1 MTVTTYN
8 ILILPGDG
16 IGPEI
21 MTEATKV
28 LDAFT
33 SPALRFNLRQELIGG
48 CSIDVHG
55 KPIMEDVKQAALSS
69 DAVLF
74 ASVGGPKWDHAR
86 RGLDGPEGGLLQLRK
101 AMDIYANLRPCSA
114 DSPSRAVSREFTPFR
129 DEIIEG
135 VDFVV
140 VRENCGGAYFGRK
153 VEDDDYAM
161 DEWGYSTSEIQR
173 IARLS
178 AEIALRHD
186 PPWPVISLDKANV
199 LASSRLWRRVVE
211 RTITT
216 EYPQVKLVHQLA
228 DSASLILATNPRAL
242 NGVLLADNTFG
253 DMISDQ
259 AGSIV
264 GTLGVLPSASLD
276 GLPGGSGDTKKT
288 NGLYEPTHGSAPTI
302 AGQNI
307 ANPVAMIL
315 CVALMF
321 RYSLNMEPEAR
332 RVEDAVR
339 TVLDAGIRTPDL
351 GGKAGTMEV
360 GDAIVR
366 VLKEQKV

>member
-1 MTVTTYN
+1 MAETFK
-8 ILILPGDG
+8 ILVLPGDG
-16 IGPEI
+16 IGPEV
-21 MTEATKV
+21 MSEAVKV
-28 LDAFT
+28 LKAFET
-33 SPALRFNLRQELIGG
+33 PERTFTIRQELIGG
-48 CSIDVHG
+48 CSIDATG
-55 KPIMEDVKQAALSS
+55 KTVTDDVKQAALDS

-74 ASVGGPKWDHAR
+74 AAVGGPKWDNQR

-101 AMDIYANLRPCSA
+101 AMDIYANLRPCSST
-114 DSPSRAVSREFTPFR
+114 SPSVSIAKEFSPFR
-129 DEIIEG
+129 QDIIEG

-153 VEDDDYAM
+153 VEEETYAM
-161 DEWGYSTSEIQR
+161 DEWGYSEAEIQR
-173 IARLS
+173 VTRLS
-178 AEIALRHD
+178 AEVALRHD

-199 LASSRLWRRVVE
+199 LASSRLWRRVVDK
-211 RTITT
+211 TMAA

-228 DSASLILATNPRAL
+228 DSASLILATNPRSL
-242 NGVLLADNTFG
+242 NGVILADNTFG

-264 GTLGVLPSASLD
+264 GTLGVLPSASLN
-276 GLPGGSGDTKKT
+276 GLPGDKT
-288 NGLYEPTHGSAPTI
+288 LKTRPYGLYEPTHGSAPTI

-321 RYSLNMEPEAR
+321 RYSLNMEAEAQ

-339 TVLDAGIRTPDL
+339 KVLDSGLRTPDL
-351 GGKAGTMEV
+351 GGKAGTIEV
-360 GDAIVR
+360 GDAIVSA
-366 VLKEQKV
+366 L

>member
-1 MTVTTYN
+1 MAATYN
-8 ILILPGDG
+8 ILVLPGDG
-16 IGPEI
+16 IGPEV
-21 MTEATKV
+21 MTEAVKV
-28 LDAFT
+28 LKVFENEH
-33 SPALRFNLRQELIGG
+33 RKFNLRQELIGG
-48 CSIDVHG
+48 CSIDAHG
-55 KPIMEDVKQAALSS
+55 KSVTEEVKKAALES

-74 ASVGGPKWDHAR
+74 AAVGGPKWDHIR

-114 DSPSRAVSREFTPFR
+114 SSPSASIAKEFSPFR
-129 DEIIEG
+129 QEVIDG

-140 VRENCGGAYFGRK
+140 VRENCGGAYFGK
-153 VEDDDYAM
+153 KIEEEDYAM
-161 DEWGYSTSEIQR
+161 DEWGYSEREIQR
-173 IARLS
+173 ITRLS
-178 AEIALRHD
+178 AEIALRHN

-211 RTITT
+211 KTMTT

-242 NGVLLADNTFG
+242 NGVILADNTFG

-276 GLPGGSGDTKKT
+276 GLPSETRKRT

-321 RYSLNMEPEAR
+321 RYSLDMEAEAQQI
-332 RVEDAVR
+332 EKAVQG
-339 TVLDAGIRTPDL
+339 VLDAGIRTPDL
-351 GGKAGTMEV
+351 RGKSGTNEV
-360 GDAIVR
+360 GDAIVAA
-366 VLKEQKV
+366 LQAASS

>member
-1 MTVTTYN
+1 MTQTTYN
-8 ILILPGDG
+8 ILVLPGDG

-21 MTEATKV
+21 MREATKV
-28 LDAFT
+28 LQSFTTPTRAF
-33 SPALRFNLRQELIGG
+33 ALREELIGG
-48 CSIDVHG
+48 CSIDATG
-55 KPIMEDVKQAALSS
+55 KSCTDAVKQAALAS

-74 ASVGGPKWDHAR
+74 AAVGGPKWDGMR

-101 AMDIYANLRPCSA
+101 AMDIYANLRPCAA
-114 DSPSRAVSREFTPFR
+114 DVPSRAISREYSPFR
-129 DEIIEG
+129 QDVIEG

-140 VRENCGGAYFGRK
+140 VRENCGGAYFGKK
-153 VEDDDYAM
+153 VEESDYAM
-161 DEWGYSTSEIQR
+161 DEWGYSTPEIQR
-173 IARLS
+173 ITRLS

-211 RTITT
+211 DTMTR

-242 NGVLLADNTFG
+242 NGVILADNTFG
-253 DMISDQ
+253 DMVSDQ

-276 GLPGGSGDTKKT
+276 GLPKPGEKA

-321 RYSLNMEPEAR
+321 RYSLNMEAEAQQ
-332 RVEDAVR
+332 VENAVR
-339 TVLDAGIRTPDL
+339 TVLDAGVRTPDL
-351 GGKAGTMEV
+351 GGKASTVEV

-366 VLKEQKV
+366 VLRGEKL